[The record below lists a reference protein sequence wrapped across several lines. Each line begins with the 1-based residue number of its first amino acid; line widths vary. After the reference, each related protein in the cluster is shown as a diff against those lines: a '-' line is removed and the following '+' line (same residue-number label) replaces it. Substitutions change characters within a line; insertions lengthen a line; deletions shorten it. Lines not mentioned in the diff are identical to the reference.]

1 MALVTR
7 AGSRLTRQVVASSI
21 GPVGDVRVG
30 CLLILVGA
38 LLVEIARG
46 LILVGRRLILITPRL
61 VLIRRAFVTAELE
74 SLAVV
79 TQRFITHGLPPR
91 SVQPMAESIARR
103 SFQMIHREPRPNRA
117 RSNAP
122 KPTFRSRFR

>member
-21 GPVGDVRVG
+21 APVGDVRVG
-30 CLLILVGA
+30 RLLILVGA

-46 LILVGRRLILITPRL
+46 LILVRRRLILITARL
-61 VLIRRAFVTAELE
+61 VLIRRALVTAELK

-91 SVQPMAESIARR
+91 KCSADGG
-103 SFQMIHREPRPNRA
+103 EPRPPLVSNDTPA
-117 RSNAP
+117 RR
-122 KPTFRSRFR
+122 RSPRHDAEEADCAL